1 MKTGCRAYQ
10 KNNTL
15 SMSQL
20 DLVLTVYK
28 GSIDFLNQAK
38 SAYMAE
44 KFTDGRDASENAR
57 KCVVHLY
64 TTLDMEKG
72 KEISQNLGRL
82 YAFCIEQIDLVTGSK
97 SMERIDS
104 IINVLE
110 TLKEGWEALKAQQKA
125 SVSATPDEEKTTD
138 QSIIPTN
145 ANSGITVTV

>member
-10 KNNTL
+10 KINTL

-28 GSIDFLNQAK
+28 GAVDFLNQAK
-38 SAYMAE
+38 SDYMAE
-44 KFTDGRDASENAR
+44 KFTDGRDATEKAR

-125 SVSATPDEEKTTD
+125 PVSKPPDEEETAD
-138 QSIIPTN
+138 PSMMPTN
-145 ANSGITVTV
+145 AGRGITVTV